1 MAKKSKPEILWG
13 GYKTYTYLE
22 GAGKEAKPVKF
33 LARDDEDAQ
42 LYVKKIGATSWMK
55 PVDLDYVK
63 KEKYSNAGKG
73 DKSRVTNKNKFDKN
87 WEKIFKK
94 KEKQD
99 VGSSN

>member
-1 MAKKSKPEILWG
+1 MP
-13 GYKTYTYLE
+13 
-22 GAGKEAKPVKF
+22 
-33 LARDDEDAQ
+33 
-42 LYVKKIGATSWMK
+42 
-55 PVDLDYVK
+55 K